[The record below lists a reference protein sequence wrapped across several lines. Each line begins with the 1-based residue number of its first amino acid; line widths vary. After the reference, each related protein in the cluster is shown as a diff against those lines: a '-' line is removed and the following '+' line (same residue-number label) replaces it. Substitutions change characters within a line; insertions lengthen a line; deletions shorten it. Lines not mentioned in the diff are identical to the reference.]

1 VIKKLK
7 GRRTRVW
14 RKAILCAAFLLAFWM
29 PAHPVEFHLKLG
41 GGLTWF
47 RPSDVNRAV
56 RDWVE
61 WHERESARNEN
72 WTYLGGNTPEI
83 RLGYNFE
90 GELQFFLI
98 PRLAFSV
105 GAGFLYADLS
115 AEDTEILINKKQGP
129 TQLVQPRTL
138 SAIPLVFSLYTHL
151 PLNERFSV
159 YAKAGAGMAWAK
171 HIEREGSK
179 KETGKRYNY
188 SLEENASARNP
199 VYQAG
204 LGLDFALE
212 SGVRFFLEGSY
223 RWLRMT
229 GFNGETAEG
238 ETGTLYHFEEL
249 SPDLGFWQ
257 AKNRLSTEPPVGEN
271 IRSVRETEV
280 DFSGFTLIVGIAIKF

>member
-1 VIKKLK
+1 VIKKVR
-7 GRRTRVW
+7 GRRNWV
-14 RKAILCAAFLLAFWM
+14 RKRAILYAAFLLSLWM
-29 PAHPVEFHLKLG
+29 PAHAVEFHLKLG

-47 RPSDVNRAV
+47 RPIDVNRAV

-61 WHERESARNEN
+61 WHERESAHNDD

-105 GAGFLYADLS
+105 GAGFLYTDLS
-115 AEDTEILINKKQGP
+115 AKETEIRIDKKQGV

-138 SAIPLVFSLYTHL
+138 SAIPLIFSLYTHI
-151 PLNERFSV
+151 PLNERFRV

-179 KETGKRYNY
+179 REAADKFNY
-188 SLEENASARNP
+188 SQEENASAKNP

-223 RWLRMT
+223 RWLRVT
-229 GFNGETAEG
+229 SFSGETGEG

-257 AKNRLSTEPPVGEN
+257 AKNRLFTEPPVGEN

-280 DFSGFTLIVGIAIKF
+280 DFSGFSLILGVAIRF